1 MGEVKLCLFA
11 DDTIFYIKTLMT
23 SQNKNKKTNKK
34 DFTKKLLELINKYS
48 KVAVY
53 KINI

>member
-23 SQNKNKKTNKK
+23 SQNKNKKTNR
-34 DFTKKLLELINKYS
+34 LIDTENIWV
-48 KVAVY
+48 VARGR
-53 KINI
+53 